1 MSCFGMILIC
11 FELSVLFILFFF
23 FKRDYSPDSFSPC
36 CRIPRFIPRFDMP
49 PFYTVHANYWL
60 MVSSRWVGNV
70 HFVLEVLDLAVPG
83 HEDAVL
89 DLEQIELAPDA
100 PDVGGRTVLEA
111 LNNLALVLDD
121 AVLFAHVGLGFRCRL
136 LECVVLACYRV
147 SPT

>member
-1 MSCFGMILIC
+1 
-11 FELSVLFILFFF
+11 
-23 FKRDYSPDSFSPC
+23 
-36 CRIPRFIPRFDMP
+36 MP

-83 HEDAVL
+83 HGDAVL

-121 AVLFAHVGLGFRCRL
+121 AVLFAHVGLGFGCRL